1 MGISSMRE
9 RAELQGGRCEISSLP
24 GGGTTVRVWVPETPD
39 PSIGTTAA
47 RETSGSAAPS
57 PALTG

>member
-1 MGISSMRE
+1 MRE

>member
-1 MGISSMRE
+1 MRE

-24 GGGTTVRVWVPETPD
+24 GGGTTVRVWVPEVPE
-39 PSIGTTAA
+39 PSVGTTAD
-47 RETSGSAAPS
+47 RETSGPPVPS